1 MDFVNKQIKK
11 SIAHVRKLE
20 TGAQEC
26 PQFLQSGLYLLIAQ
40 MTDKK

>member
-20 TGAQEC
+20 RA
-26 PQFLQSGLYLLIAQ
+26 PKNAHNFLQSGLYLLIAQ

>member
-11 SIAHVRKLE
+11 VLPTLE
-20 TGAQEC
+20 TRTGAQEC